1 MARLYRDHV
10 SIGDL
15 KVLIDSIM
23 IRADDLKEIS
33 RGIKDKSSL
42 CLKTIEKLV
51 AHNKIRDE
59 RQ

>member
-1 MARLYRDHV
+1 MGPLSRDHV

-23 IRADDLKEIS
+23 IRADDLKEI
-33 RGIKDKSSL
+33 RRDIKDKASL
-42 CLKTIEKLV
+42 CMKTLEKFV